1 MIPTQLN
8 DMELQ
13 ELKMR
18 LDNLEKKMDEVV
30 SAVNILPRI
39 EERMINQKH
48 DLTDHEQRLRKLEE
62 TVSTNSVYRTREKE
76 HTSYVLLVTS
86 LRTPQRDAC
95 W

>member
-62 TVSTNSVYRTREKE
+62 TVSTNSVYKTWGERA
-76 HTSYVLLVTS
+76 VFIIIALS
-86 LRTPQRDAC
+86 LGGMNL
-95 W
+95 WK